1 MTFDAKAARRK
12 LIERINKAKA
22 EQIEN
27 NYRLLRKNK
36 NGCDHEWKTY
46 KQIIKIDY
54 FATVM
59 KGQIR
64 KYSGPTSP
72 YFIVKGCHKCHEK
85 HYIDLKNL

>member
-1 MTFDAKAARRK
+1 MTFDAKAARHK

-22 EQIEN
+22 DREQL
-27 NYRLLRKNK
+27 RLLSKNK

-64 KYSGPTSP
+64 QYSGPTAP
-72 YFIVKGCHKCHEK
+72 YFS
-85 HYIDLKNL
+85 

>member
-1 MTFDAKAARRK
+1 MTLKQLDVNLLNG
-12 LIERINKAKA
+12 LIRLK
-22 EQIEN
+22 QIEN

-64 KYSGPTSP
+64 QYSGPTAP

>member
-1 MTFDAKAARRK
+1 MTFDTKEAKRK
-12 LIERINKAKA
+12 LMKRIDEVRAERHQQKMFQKR
-22 EQIEN
+22 E
-27 NYRLLRKNK
+27 
-36 NGCDHEWKTY
+36 NGCDHEWKVY

-54 FATVM
+54 FATIM

-64 KYSGPTSP
+64 KYSGPTAP

>member
-1 MTFDAKAARRK
+1 MTFDTKAARRK
-12 LIERINKAKA
+12 LMKRIDEVKA
-22 EQIEN
+22 ERHQQKMFKKRE
-27 NYRLLRKNK
+27 

-64 KYSGPTSP
+64 KYSGPTAP

>member
-12 LIERINKAKA
+12 LIERINRAKEDR
-22 EQIEN
+22 EQL
-27 NYRLLRKNK
+27 RLLRKNK

-54 FATVM
+54 FTTVM

-64 KYSGPTSP
+64 QYSGPTAP
-72 YFIVKGCHKCHEK
+72 YFIVKGCHRS
-85 HYIDLKNL
+85 ITLT

>member
-1 MTFDAKAARRK
+1 MTFDTKAARRK
-12 LIERINKAKA
+12 LMKRIDEVRAERHQQKMF
-22 EQIEN
+22 
-27 NYRLLRKNK
+27 RKRK

-64 KYSGPTSP
+64 EYSGPIAP

>member
-1 MTFDAKAARRK
+1 MTFDTKAAKRK
-12 LIERINKAKA
+12 LMKCIDEVRAERHQQKMFWKR
-22 EQIEN
+22 E
-27 NYRLLRKNK
+27 

-59 KGQIR
+59 KGQTR
-64 KYSGPTSP
+64 EYSGPIAP

-85 HYIDLKNL
+85 HYIDLRNL

>member
-12 LIERINKAKA
+12 LIERINKAKSDR
-22 EQIEN
+22 EQL
-27 NYRLLRKNK
+27 RLLRKNK

-46 KQIIKIDY
+46 KQIIKIDH

-64 KYSGPTSP
+64 QYKRSNSAI
-72 YFIVKGCHKCHEK
+72 FHS
-85 HYIDLKNL
+85 

>member
-22 EQIEN
+22 DREQP
-27 NYRLLRKNK
+27 
-36 NGCDHEWKTY
+36 Y

-64 KYSGPTSP
+64 QYSGPTAP

>member
-22 EQIEN
+22 DREQL
-27 NYRLLRKNK
+27 RLLSRNK

-64 KYSGPTSP
+64 EYSGPIAP
-72 YFIVKGCHKCHEK
+72 YFIVKGCHK
-85 HYIDLKNL
+85 

>member
-1 MTFDAKAARRK
+1 MSFDTKAARRK

-22 EQIEN
+22 DREQL
-27 NYRLLRKNK
+27 RLLSKNK

-46 KQIIKIDY
+46 KQIIKIDH

-64 KYSGPTSP
+64 PAP